1 MKPLKTLTD
10 LEAFK
15 LLADETRRKIVFLLR
30 VKEMTA
36 CQIAEELNV
45 TPQAIYHHIKKLVD
59 GGLVEVTREERVAH
73 LIESYYRATAE
84 VFNLV
89 VGTAS
94 HNKEALR
101 EQIAGALA
109 ALKRLG
115 FVVEADDE
123 AIEKLAELQVKL
135 NECCDLG
142 KLDDMV
148 SKLDDVD
155 FVTKIQVEEYAKVL
169 SMSDEERA
177 RHEKIEKK
185 YYELLK
191 SLVKKSANVSSKD
204 SVTIQRNIEK
214 LR

>member
-1 MKPLKTLTD
+1 MKPVKTLTD
-10 LEAFK
+10 PEAFK

-36 CQIAEELNV
+36 CQIAEELDV

-59 GGLVEVTREERVAH
+59 GGLIEVTREERVAH

-94 HNKEALR
+94 RDKQSLK

-109 ALKRLG
+109 GLKRLG
-115 FVVEADDE
+115 FSVEADDK
-123 AIEKLAELQVKL
+123 AIEKLAELQVEL
-135 NECCDLG
+135 NECCDLE
-142 KLDDMV
+142 KLDDLV
-148 SKLDDVD
+148 SKLEDVD
-155 FVTKIQVEEYAKVL
+155 FVTRLTVEEYIKVL
-169 SMSDEERA
+169 SMSDEQRA
-177 RHEKIEKK
+177 KHEKNERKF
-185 YYELLK
+185 YELLK
-191 SLVKKSANVSSKD
+191 SLVKKRANVSSKEAAVVNHNLD
-204 SVTIQRNIEK
+204 K